1 MRMET
6 MTTRPKLSHD
16 LQRQL
21 GTILQRAH
29 EGVLDE
35 PLPARMRGL
44 LDRLDGYDEPDPVE
58 ARQVDDVARRH

>member
-1 MRMET
+1 MWTET

-16 LQRQL
+16 LQRQI

-44 LDRLDGYDEPDPVE
+44 LERLDGRGEPDHLE
-58 ARQVDDVARRH
+58 ARQGDEPARRH